1 MINKYFFNSIKL
13 IQVIIGT
20 YSFVYIPIEFILLT
34 QSHSVNLPV
43 LNYLPEFFIGYGVA
57 SEDIYIF
64 VGLLFLSFIFF
75 GAFSVKSE
83 KMVYSVICAV
93 YYLADL
99 LFTIS
104 VIVYLQVKEGG
115 ASLTLYPALL
125 CDLIV
130 LVLYMICIYDN
141 IKSKNKKIA

>member
-1 MINKYFFNSIKL
+1 MRKRVL
-13 IQVIIGT
+13 QWVQVVIGI
-20 YSFVYIPIEFILLT
+20 YSFIYVPIEFLLLT
-34 QSHSVNLPV
+34 HSHSADLPV
-43 LNYLPEFFIGYGVA
+43 LNYLPEFFIGYCVA
-57 SEDIYIF
+57 SSDIYIF
-64 VGLLFLSFIFF
+64 VGLLFLAFIFF

-83 KMVYSVICAV
+83 KNVYSVIGAC

-130 LVLYMICIYDN
+130 LVLYMICIYDK
-141 IKSKNKKIA
+141 IKSKHKKIA